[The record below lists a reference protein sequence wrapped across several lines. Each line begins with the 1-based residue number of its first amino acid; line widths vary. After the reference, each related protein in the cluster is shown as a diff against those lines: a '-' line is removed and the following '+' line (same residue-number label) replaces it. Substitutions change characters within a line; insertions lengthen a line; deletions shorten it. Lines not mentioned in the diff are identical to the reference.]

1 MAELSRDEAREMRD
15 TGRRAMEQVAR
26 VAREAASQAGMSRT
40 FARVSKVNADGTL
53 QLELGSDL
61 HPMPLYSVRM
71 TTACA
76 AAQPGDTV
84 VVDTYAHVPLATG
97 VIRTAGSAAH
107 LVPQHSQDAS
117 TITGTLPVSHG
128 GTGATTAAGARAAL
142 GLQGLGAIDRYLLS
156 RISGSAGWVKLGAWN
171 GSSDIDVLILDLYW
185 GSGYN
190 GLANQNCHTR
200 IFVKNGYQSTN
211 LATTAFGVTVYDD
224 GTSDNTSKVE
234 VYVGA
239 YSHNGCNVFVYTPW
253 PHANGFYT
261 VQLSGGSWEHVSKN
275 VSGTSNVKQ
284 DVQYCRGSF
293 KAGSGLK
300 VADDGTLSV
309 DNGAYVRLLWS
320 GKTQSEV
327 TLSESCASV
336 RAIVAAIG
344 GSDGVVEAST
354 LVWAPDGKT
363 FDVAAAFVVGNNDW
377 RSLRMRFA
385 ADGDKLTPTHNL
397 GQIAGDAGDNAYLLY
412 VVGVV

>member
-107 LVPQHSQDAS
+107 MVPAHTQDAS

-128 GTGATTAAGARAAL
+128 GTGATTAAGARSSL
-142 GLQGLGAIDRYLLS
+142 GLQGLGAIDRYALLS
-156 RISGSAGWVKLGAWN
+156 ADGKASWVKLGAWN
-171 GSSDIDVLILDLYW
+171 GSDDSNILILDLYW
-185 GSGYN
+185 GDGYN
-190 GLANQNCHTR
+190 GGDNQNCHTR
-200 IFVKNGYQSTN
+200 IFVKNGWQST
-211 LATTAFGVTVYDD
+211 LSATTAFGVTVYND
-224 GTSDNTSKVE
+224 GTSKDTSKVE

-239 YSHNGCNVFVYTPW
+239 YSHNGCNIFVYTPW
-253 PHANGFYT
+253 PYNNGFYT
-261 VQLSGGSWEHVSKN
+261 VQLSGGTWEHVGKK

-284 DVQYCRGSF
+284 NLQYCRGSF

-309 DNGAYVRLLWS
+309 DNGAYVNLYTDSANNGYCAYRRS
-320 GKTQSEV
+320 GGLVCVVCDYVSSKAKTNKKLGTLPAGCRPARTVLGMAYPRGANSCGQITVDPDGEV
-327 TLSESCASV
+327 TLYTFEGSPGYV
-336 RAIVAAIG
+336 G
-344 GSDGVVEAST
+344 GSV
-354 LVWAPDGKT
+354 T
-363 FDVAAAFVVGNNDW
+363 FP
-377 RSLRMRFA
+377 L
-385 ADGDKLTPTHNL
+385 P
-397 GQIAGDAGDNAYLLY
+397 
-412 VVGVV
+412 

>member
-107 LVPQHSQDAS
+107 LVPRHSQDAS
-117 TITGTLPVSHG
+117 TVTGTLGVAHG
-128 GTGATTAAGARAAL
+128 GTGATTAAGARSSL
-142 GLQGLGAIDRYLLS
+142 GLQGLGAIDRYALLCAD
-156 RISGSAGWVKLGAWN
+156 GKAGWVKLGAWN
-171 GSSDIDVLILDLYW
+171 GSDDSNILILDLYW

-190 GLANQNCHTR
+190 GFADQNCHTR
-200 IFVKNGYQSTN
+200 IFVKNGWQSTQS
-211 LATTAFGVTVYDD
+211 ATTAFGVTVYND
-224 GTSDNTSKVE
+224 GTSKDTSKVE

-239 YSHNGCNVFVYTPW
+239 YSHNGCNVFVYSPW
-253 PHANGFYT
+253 SYFNGFYT
-261 VQLSGGSWEHVSKN
+261 VQLSGGSWQHVGKK
-275 VSGTSNVKQ
+275 VSVTSNVEQ
-284 DVQYCRGSF
+284 DLQYCRGSF

-300 VADDGTLSV
+300 VEDDGTLSV
-309 DNGAYVRLLWS
+309 DNGAYVNLYTDSANNGYCAYRRS
-320 GKTQSEV
+320 GGLVCVVCDYVSSNAKTNKKLGTLPAGCRPARTVLGMAYPRGANSCGQITVDPDGEV
-327 TLSESCASV
+327 SLYTFEGSSGYV
-336 RAIVAAIG
+336 G
-344 GSDGVVEAST
+344 GSV
-354 LVWAPDGKT
+354 T
-363 FDVAAAFVVGNNDW
+363 FP
-377 RSLRMRFA
+377 L
-385 ADGDKLTPTHNL
+385 P
-397 GQIAGDAGDNAYLLY
+397 
-412 VVGVV
+412 